1 MDDKKTSYT
10 TDGDGDERDPGLR
23 RSYLRS
29 AVGVTAIVVSFIALA
44 LVLWLVEIA
53 SGLPSLEDLENPHP
67 DLSTKIISA
76 DGIQLDQ
83 FFVHNRT
90 YIPYDSI
97 PKAFFDALIATED
110 QKFYEH
116 WGVHIERILKAMVK
130 NVMSMDLTKEGASTI
145 TQQLARNLYLSQEV
159 TMSRKIREQLTAVQ
173 IERAYTKNEILELY
187 ANTVY
192 FGRGAYGVQVAAEI
206 FYGKKPEDLTV
217 DECAYLVG
225 MLKAPENY
233 DAGAHPDRAIARRN
247 TVLSLMQEVGFISST
262 EYSKGSARPISLVKR
277 KRRLGVA
284 GHFVEAVRLSLGK
297 HPALQRYNLYRDG
310 LVIYTTIDSRIQKYA
325 NEAVRDH
332 LNEFQPMFDKVWSWR
347 GKEKLLKSIVERA
360 ARESDNYREAVGAEQ
375 KQRVLQSLVTNAS
388 FIDSV
393 KRSATE
399 VECGFV
405 AMEPHTGYVRAMVG
419 GVDASSGRGLN
430 HVMQI
435 RRQPGSAFKPIVYA
449 SALQNGMKPSSGIS
463 GAPVVHRLPSGE
475 IWAPKGGGAGWMTLR
490 DALKYSV
497 NTVAAR
503 LIIEKTSPAKVIRLA
518 KEMGVKSPIPEYPS
532 IALGAAEVTPYE
544 LVAAYNVFPNDGLYI
559 EPTLVTKI
567 EDRWG
572 HVIYK
577 AAPEMHEALSP
588 VIAQQMVDMMRGVVD
603 GGTATS
609 IRRWFNYPAAGK
621 TGTTQNFAD
630 AWFVG
635 YTPEL
640 TAGAW
645 VGFDDHRIR
654 FTGWYGQGG
663 KAAAPIWGR
672 FMAKVYADDRLPY
685 DKGDFTT
692 QEPRKYDGIRAGR
705 HYVPM
710 ENSAPP
716 RDVLDNAGGAD
727 PNEYVDQ
734 GPPQNQGD
742 GGSTPPPQQPPN
754 TPPPNFPPPPAPTST
769 ESQVKNL
776 GRDANK

>member
-1 MDDKKTSYT
+1 MNGSLTSNSP
-10 TDGDGDERDPGLR
+10 DGDEREHGFR

-29 AVGVTAIVVSFIALA
+29 AVGITAIVSSFIALA
-44 LVLWLVEIA
+44 LVLYLVEIA
-53 SGLPSLEDLENPHP
+53 SGLPSLEELENPHP
-67 DLSTKIISA
+67 DLSTKILSA

-97 PKAFFDALIATED
+97 PRAFVDALIATED
-110 QKFYEH
+110 QKFYDH
-116 WGVHIERILKAMVK
+116 WGVHIERILKALVK
-130 NVMSMDLTKEGASTI
+130 NVLSMDLTKEGASTI
-145 TQQLARNLYLSQEV
+145 TQQLARNLYLSTEV
-159 TMSRKIREQLTAVQ
+159 SMSRKIREQLTAVQ

-192 FGRGAYGVQVAAEI
+192 FGRGAYGIQVAAEI
-206 FYGKKPEDLTV
+206 FYGKRPQDLTV

-233 DAGAHPDRAIARRN
+233 DAGMHPERAIVRRN
-247 TVLSLMQEVGFISST
+247 TVLGLMQEVGFISGA
-262 EYSKGSARPISLVKR
+262 EYGSASARPISLVKR

-284 GHFVEAVRLSLGK
+284 GHFVEAVRLTLAKS
-297 HPALQRYNLYRDG
+297 PALQRYNLYRDG
-310 LVIYTTIDSRIQKYA
+310 LVIYTTIDSRMQKYA
-325 NEAVRDH
+325 NEAVREH
-332 LNEFQPMFDKVWSWR
+332 LNEFQPMFDKVWTWR

-360 ARESDNYREAVGAEQ
+360 AKVSDNYREAVGAEQ
-375 KQRVLQSLVTNAS
+375 KQDVLQSLVTNTA

-393 KRSATE
+393 KRTATE

-405 AMEPHTGYVRAMVG
+405 AIEPRTGFVRAMVG
-419 GVDASSGRGLN
+419 GIDATAGRGLN

-435 RRQPGSAFKPIVYA
+435 RRQPGSAFKPVVYA

-463 GAPVVHRLPSGE
+463 GAALSVRLPGGE
-475 IWAPKGGGAGWMTLR
+475 VWSPKGTGAGWMTLR
-490 DALKYSV
+490 QGLKFSV

-503 LIIEKTSPAKVIRLA
+503 LILEKTTPAKVVRLA
-518 KEMGVKSPIPEYPS
+518 KEMGIKSPIPEYPS
-532 IALGAAEVTPYE
+532 IALGSAEVTPME
-544 LVAAYNVFPNDGLYI
+544 LTAAYCVFPNDGLYV

-577 AAPEMHEALSP
+577 AAPEMHEAMSP
-588 VIAQQMVDMMRGVVD
+588 VVAQQMVDMMRGVVD
-603 GGTATS
+603 GGTAS
-609 IRRWFNYPAAGK
+609 GIRRWFNYPAAGK

-635 YTPEL
+635 YTPDL
-640 TAGAW
+640 AAGTW
-645 VGFDDHRIR
+645 IGFDDHRIR

-685 DKGDFTT
+685 KKGDFTT
-692 QEPRKYDGIRAGR
+692 DVPRQYDGMRAGR

-716 RDVLDNAGGAD
+716 ADVMSNTQGGAGDND
-727 PNEYVDQ
+727 PAEYVGDS
-734 GPPQNQGD
+734 PPAD
-742 GGSTPPPQQPPN
+742 GGGVPTAPPAS
-754 TPPPNFPPPPAPTST
+754 PPPAFQAPPPSGT
-769 ESQVKNL
+769 EPPKKDFQGGK
-776 GRDANK
+776 

>member
-1 MDDKKTSYT
+1 MNGSKTPYT
-10 TDGDGDERDPGLR
+10 DEEEHGPGLR

-29 AVGVTAIVVSFIALA
+29 AVGITAIVVSFMCLA
-44 LVLWLVEIA
+44 LVVYLVGIA

-97 PKAFFDALIATED
+97 PRGFIDALIATED
-110 QKFYEH
+110 QKFYDH

-173 IERAYTKNEILELY
+173 IERAYTKNEIIELY

-192 FGRGAYGVQVAAEI
+192 FGRGAYGIQVAAEI
-206 FYGKKPEDLTV
+206 FYGKKPQDLTV

-233 DAGAHPDRAIARRN
+233 DAGTHPERAIVRRN
-247 TVLSLMQEVGFISST
+247 TVLGLMQEVGFISSS
-262 EYSKGSARPISLVKR
+262 EYSKASAKPISLVKR
-277 KRRLGVA
+277 RRRLGVA
-284 GHFVEAVRLSLGK
+284 GHFVEAVRLSLAK
-297 HPALQRYNLYRDG
+297 HPGLQRYNLYRDG
-310 LVIYTTIDSRIQKYA
+310 LVIHTTIDSRMQKYA
-325 NEAVRDH
+325 NEAVREH
-332 LNEFQPMFDKVWSWR
+332 LNEFQPMFDKVWTWR

-360 ARESDNYREAVGAEQ
+360 AKNSDNYREAVGAEQ
-375 KQRVLQSLVTNAS
+375 KQRVLQALVTDTS

-393 KRSATE
+393 KRTATE
-399 VECGFV
+399 VEVGFV
-405 AMEPHTGYVRAMVG
+405 AIEPRTGYVRAMVG
-419 GVDASSGRGLN
+419 GIDATAGRGLN

-463 GAPVVHRLPSGE
+463 GSAVVHRMPSGE
-475 IWAPKGGGAGWMTLR
+475 VWAPKGGGAGWMTLR
-490 DALKYSV
+490 QALKFSV

-503 LIIEKTSPAKVIRLA
+503 LIIEKTSPAKVVRLA
-518 KEMGVKSPIPEYPS
+518 KEMGIKSPIPEYPS
-532 IALGAAEVTPYE
+532 IALGSAEVTPLE
-544 LVAAYNVFPNDGLYI
+544 LTAAYCVFPNDGLYI

-577 AAPEMHEALSP
+577 AAPEMHEAMSP
-588 VIAQQMVDMMRGVVD
+588 VVAQQMVDMMRGVVD

-640 TAGAW
+640 TAGTW
-645 VGFDDHRIR
+645 IGFDDHRIR

-672 FMAKVYADDRLPY
+672 FMAKVYDDDRLPY
-685 DKGDFTT
+685 KKGDFTT
-692 QEPRKYDGIRAGR
+692 SEPRRYDGIRAGR

-710 ENSAPP
+710 ENS
-716 RDVLDNAGGAD
+716 
-727 PNEYVDQ
+727 
-734 GPPQNQGD
+734 
-742 GGSTPPPQQPPN
+742 
-754 TPPPNFPPPPAPTST
+754 PPPASVIDIDRGAGAGDPNDFVDHNSNGTDGGGTPPSPQADVPLGMRPPPEPKAPPPSEAPT
-769 ESQVKNL
+769 VKNL
-776 GRDANK
+776 GGGK